1 MRKQMKNTVTGN
13 LIVGLVLAGLVMTAH
28 AADPMDAYALLV
40 QQSPAD
46 GGSVTPGSGVHK
58 FEIGQTV
65 SLSAIPRQGYRF
77 LYWLGDVSASG
88 STDTTIQLDSPKMVV
103 AVFSREAYEEEL
115 PGVSLIKG
123 AAAGG
128 GGGGRMLN
136 PMQSPASV
144 SPGSYYDPPNIY
156 YPPFNPF
163 DPIDPPVDD
172 FDDDISVPGGNSDD
186 IPVPGADDTNVPEP
200 ATVVMLG
207 LGSLA
212 LLKRR
217 NSK

>member
-1 MRKQMKNTVTGN
+1 MRKQMKNAVTGN

-28 AADPMDAYALLV
+28 AADPTDAYALLI

-77 LYWLGDVSASG
+77 LYWLGDVSAAG

-123 AAAGG
+123 ATAGG
-128 GGGGRMLN
+128 GGGGRTLN

-156 YPPFNPF
+156 YSPFNPF
-163 DPIDPPVDD
+163 EPPTND
-172 FDDDISVPGGNSDD
+172 FNDDIPTPGGNSDD
-186 IPVPGADDTNVPEP
+186 IPVPGEDDTNVPEP

-217 NSK
+217 KTK